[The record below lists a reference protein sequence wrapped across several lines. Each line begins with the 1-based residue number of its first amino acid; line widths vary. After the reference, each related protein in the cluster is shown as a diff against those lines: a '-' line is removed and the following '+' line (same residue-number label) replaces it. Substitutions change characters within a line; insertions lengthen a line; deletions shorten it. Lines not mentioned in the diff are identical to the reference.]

1 MIFIFKISEIK
12 AIFEKIKNNEYVS
25 RLLRFVKNNKIFVSV
40 TSVCSVG
47 VLVFVCLVLFAGL
60 RVGINVNYSGK
71 NIAVVEN
78 DYIGRSALG
87 IAANSVTGDAQAAI
101 EVPEYSLTLTA
112 ADKLESANQVA
123 DSIIENTKDI
133 TYGWALKIGGK
144 TVIHVKEEGIEELL
158 KARKAAFFVDGAEN
172 SAKFAEKV
180 EVEEGYYLNSE
191 FSDFKK
197 AEKIINKLE
206 VETISSVKTNIATP
220 YKTVKRTNSEKPA
233 GYSAV
238 AVKGENGITV
248 RTESVKKINGKVVSR
263 KQTSIVTEKKAVDQ
277 IIEIGTKVKRASVNS
292 GFISPISAG
301 KYRISSYFGDGRNH
315 KGIDMCA
322 PRGTAIF
329 AVGGGTVSY
338 AGYDSDFGYNVII
351 RHSNGIST
359 RYAHANSLNVS
370 VGQIV
375 AQGDIIASVGCTG
388 WSTGNHLHFEVIANG
403 VRVNPAPYIG
413 I

>member
-1 MIFIFKISEIK
+1 MIFIFKTSELK

-40 TSVCSVG
+40 TSLCAAG
-47 VLVFVCLVLFAGL
+47 ILVFVCLVLFAGL

-78 DYIGRSALG
+78 DFIGRNALG
-87 IAANSVTGDAQAAI
+87 IAADSITGEAQTAI

-133 TYGWALKIGGK
+133 TYGWALKVDGEI
-144 TVIHVKEEGIEELL
+144 VIHVTEEGIEELL
-158 KARKAAFFVDGAEN
+158 KERKTAFYVNGAEN
-172 SAKFAEKV
+172 SAEFVEKV
-180 EVEEGYYLNSE
+180 EVEEGYYLNSK

-197 AEKIINKLE
+197 AEEIINELE
-206 VETISSVKTNIATP
+206 VKTISSVKTNIATP
-220 YKTVKRTNSEKPA
+220 YKTIKKTNPEKPA

-263 KQTSIVTEKKAVDQ
+263 KQISIVTEKEAVDQ
-277 IIEIGTKVKRASVNS
+277 VIEIGTKVKRASVNS
-292 GFISPISAG
+292 GFILPISAG
-301 KYRISSYFGDGRNH
+301 KYKISSYYGDGRNH

-329 AVGGGTVSY
+329 AVGGGTGTY

-351 RHSNGIST
+351 KHSNGIST

-375 AQGDIIASVGCTG
+375 AQGDIIATVGCTG

-413 I
+413 V

>member
-197 AEKIINKLE
+197 AEKIIKN
-206 VETISSVKTNIATP
+206 
-220 YKTVKRTNSEKPA
+220 
-233 GYSAV
+233 
-238 AVKGENGITV
+238 
-248 RTESVKKINGKVVSR
+248 
-263 KQTSIVTEKKAVDQ
+263 
-277 IIEIGTKVKRASVNS
+277 
-292 GFISPISAG
+292 
-301 KYRISSYFGDGRNH
+301 
-315 KGIDMCA
+315 
-322 PRGTAIF
+322 
-329 AVGGGTVSY
+329 
-338 AGYDSDFGYNVII
+338 
-351 RHSNGIST
+351 
-359 RYAHANSLNVS
+359 
-370 VGQIV
+370 
-375 AQGDIIASVGCTG
+375 
-388 WSTGNHLHFEVIANG
+388 
-403 VRVNPAPYIG
+403 
-413 I
+413 

>member
-1 MIFIFKISEIK
+1 MIFIFKTSELK

-40 TSVCSVG
+40 TSLCAAG
-47 VLVFVCLVLFAGL
+47 ILVFVCLVLFAGL

-78 DYIGRSALG
+78 DFIGRNALG
-87 IAANSVTGDAQAAI
+87 IAADSITGEAQTAI

-133 TYGWALKIGGK
+133 TYGWALKVDGEI
-144 TVIHVKEEGIEELL
+144 VIHVTEEGIEELL
-158 KARKAAFFVDGAEN
+158 KERKTAFYVNGAEN
-172 SAKFAEKV
+172 SAEFVEKV
-180 EVEEGYYLNSE
+180 EVEEGYYLNSK

-197 AEKIINKLE
+197 AEEIINELE
-206 VETISSVKTNIATP
+206 VKTISSVKTNIATP
-220 YKTVKRTNSEKPA
+220 YKTIKKTNPEKPA

-263 KQTSIVTEKKAVDQ
+263 KQTSIVTEKEAVDQ
-277 IIEIGTKVKRASVNS
+277 VIEIGTKVKRASVNS
-292 GFISPISAG
+292 GFILPISAG
-301 KYRISSYFGDGRNH
+301 KYKISSYYGDGRNH

-329 AVGGGTVSY
+329 AVGGGTVTY

-351 RHSNGIST
+351 KHSNGIST

-375 AQGDIIASVGCTG
+375 AQGDIIATVGCTG

-413 I
+413 V

>member
-1 MIFIFKISEIK
+1 M
-12 AIFEKIKNNEYVS
+12 
-25 RLLRFVKNNKIFVSV
+25 LPLFVQP
-40 TSVCSVG
+40 
-47 VLVFVCLVLFAGL
+47 VFVCLVLFAGL

-78 DYIGRSALG
+78 DFIGRNALG
-87 IAANSVTGDAQAAI
+87 IAADSITGEAQTAI

-133 TYGWALKIGGK
+133 TYGWALKVDGEI
-144 TVIHVKEEGIEELL
+144 VIHVTEEGIEELL
-158 KARKAAFFVDGAEN
+158 KERKTAFYVNGAEN
-172 SAKFAEKV
+172 SAEFVEKV
-180 EVEEGYYLNSE
+180 EVEEGYYLNSK

-197 AEKIINKLE
+197 AEEIINELE
-206 VETISSVKTNIATP
+206 VKTISSVKTNIATP
-220 YKTVKRTNSEKPA
+220 YKTIKKTNPEKPA

-263 KQTSIVTEKKAVDQ
+263 KQISIVTEKEAVDQ
-277 IIEIGTKVKRASVNS
+277 VIEIGTKVKRASVNS
-292 GFISPISAG
+292 GFILPISAG
-301 KYRISSYFGDGRNH
+301 KYKISSYYGDGRNH

-329 AVGGGTVSY
+329 AVGGGTVTY

-351 RHSNGIST
+351 KHSNGIST

-375 AQGDIIASVGCTG
+375 AQGDIIATVGCTG

-413 I
+413 V